1 MLQIMGSA
9 LVGVASWGQRNSA
22 ELNAIVHEDGF
33 NLAIAAGSI
42 LIIIS
47 VSGVVGTLVSFYK

>member
-1 MLQIMGSA
+1 MQIMGSA
-9 LVGVASWGQRNSA
+9 LVGVASWGQQNSSS
-22 ELNAIVHEDGF
+22 LKAIIPADGF

-47 VSGVVGTLVSFYK
+47 VSGVVGTIVSFYK